1 MAPSLLKRQALRTR
15 NGLAHLAG
23 LRSPEVAQTPRDLV
37 WQRETARLWRYRSD
51 DRSIRAPL
59 LIVHSLVS
67 KSYILDLQPENSM
80 IRYLV
85 GEGFDVYLLDWEPA
99 GPADAENTLETYAA
113 GLIPGAIAATGA
125 DELTLMG
132 YCFGGDLALLTAAA
146 GADDLPIRNVVA
158 LTTPCDF
165 HAIGFL
171 ADMFRA
177 GRLDADDVIDET
189 GLVPAAV
196 MDAAFQS
203 IKPTDQLVQPLNL
216 WEQLWSA
223 ERAENFLALNGWT
236 RDQVPFPGATFRQTV
251 ELLVRDNRLASGELP
266 FAGGTVRLK
275 DIKRPFLN
283 IYCEQDTIVPAPS
296 AEPLTGLVGSR
307 DATELQLEVGH
318 VGLVAGRYAEEVAR
332 PAIADWI
339 RRHSVNTQR
348 TSSAGKHRKS
358 KENGDRHTARAAA
371 A

>member
-1 MAPSLLKRQALRTR
+1 VSALLDRVQRDVQRAVLRGR
-15 NGLAHLAG
+15 NGLRYAAG
-23 LRSPEVAQTPRDLV
+23 TSRPKVGRTPKDVVWRRHKAQ
-37 WQRETARLWRYRSD
+37 LWRYRND
-51 DRSIRAPL
+51 DVRHAPPVV
-59 LIVHSLVS
+59 IVHSLVS
-67 KSYILDLQPENSM
+67 RSYVLDLYPGNSA
-80 IRYLV
+80 IAFLLRSGL
-85 GEGFDVYLLDWEPA
+85 DVLLLDWEAPDE
-99 GPADAENTLETYAA
+99 ADAENTLETYAA
-113 GLIPGAIAATGA
+113 GLVPSAIEATGA

-132 YCFGGDLALLTAAA
+132 YCFGGNLALLTAAA
-146 GADDLPIRNVVA
+146 GADDLPIRNLVA

-171 ADMFRA
+171 ADMFRP

-216 WEQLWSA
+216 WEQLWSSQ
-223 ERAENFLALNGWT
+223 RAENFLALNGWT

-251 ELLVRDNRLASGELP
+251 ELLVRDNRLAGGELP

-307 DATELQLEVGH
+307 DASELRLETGH
-318 VGLVAGRYAEEVAR
+318 VGLVAGRYADEVAR

-339 RRHSVNTQR
+339 RRHSANR
-348 TSSAGKHRKS
+348 RS

>member
-1 MAPSLLKRQALRTR
+1 MAPNLIKRQALRTR

-23 LRSPEVAQTPRDLV
+23 LKQPVVAQSPRDLV
-37 WQRETARLWRYRSD
+37 WQRETARLWRYRSEN
-51 DRSIRAPL
+51 RSISVPL

-85 GEGFDVYLLDWEPA
+85 GEGFDVYLLDWERA

-113 GLIPGAIAATGA
+113 GLIPGAIEATGA

-146 GADDLPIRNVVA
+146 GADDLPIRNLVA

-165 HAIGFL
+165 RSIGFL
-171 ADMFRA
+171 ADMFLE
-177 GRLDADDVIDET
+177 GRLDADDIIDET
-189 GLVPAAV
+189 GLVPASV
-196 MDAAFQS
+196 MDAGFQS
-203 IKPTDQLVQPLNL
+203 IKPTDSLVQPLNL
-216 WEQLWSA
+216 WDLLWDA
-223 ERAENFLALNGWT
+223 DKTENFLALNGWT
-236 RDQVPFPGATFRQTV
+236 RDQVPFPGALFRQTV
-251 ELLVRDNRLASGELP
+251 ELLVRDNALLSGELP
-266 FAGGTVRLK
+266 FAGGTARLK

-283 IYCEQDTIVPAPS
+283 IYCEQDTIVPAAS

-307 DATELQLEVGH
+307 DAGELRLEVGH

-339 RRHSVNTQR
+339 RRHSANR
-348 TSSAGKHRKS
+348 KTSTP

>member
-23 LRSPEVAQTPRDLV
+23 LKRPEVAQTPRDLV

-51 DRSIRAPL
+51 DRSIHAPL

-113 GLIPGAIAATGA
+113 GLIPSAIAATGA

-146 GADDLPIRNVVA
+146 GADDLPIRNLVA

-177 GRLDADDVIDET
+177 GRLDADDVIDDT

-223 ERAENFLALNGWT
+223 ERAENFLAQRLDP
-236 RDQVPFPGATFRQTV
+236 RPGAVPGRDVPPDRRAARPRQPPRERRAAV
-251 ELLVRDNRLASGELP
+251 RRRDRAPQGHQAAVPEHLLRAGHDRARAVGRAADRARRLARRDRP
-266 FAGGTVRLK
+266 AVGGRARRARRRPLRGGGRPPGDRRL
-275 DIKRPFLN
+275 D
-283 IYCEQDTIVPAPS
+283 PAPQ
-296 AEPLTGLVGSR
+296 R
-307 DATELQLEVGH
+307 Q
-318 VGLVAGRYAEEVAR
+318 Y
-332 PAIADWI
+332 PADFVRGQTPQIEGE
-339 RRHSVNTQR
+339 R
-348 TSSAGKHRKS
+348 
-358 KENGDRHTARAAA
+358 
-371 A
+371 

>member
-1 MAPSLLKRQALRTR
+1 MPNLVQRQLLRTR

-23 LRSPEVAQTPRDLV
+23 VRKPEVARTPKDLV
-37 WQRETARLWRYRSD
+37 WKRETARLWRYRSE
-51 DRSIRAPL
+51 DRSVRVPL

-80 IRYLV
+80 VRYLV
-85 GEGFDVYLLDWEPA
+85 GEGFDVYLLDWEAPGA
-99 GPADAENTLETYAA
+99 ADAENTLETYAA
-113 GLIPGAIAATGA
+113 GLVPDAIAATGA
-125 DELTLMG
+125 GELTLMG

-146 GADDLPIRNVVA
+146 QPDLPIRNLVA

-165 HAIGFL
+165 RRIGFL
-171 ADMFRA
+171 ADMFLE
-177 GRLDADDVIDET
+177 GRLTADDVIDDT
-189 GLVPAAV
+189 GLVPAAAL
-196 MDAAFQS
+196 DAGFQS
-203 IKPTDQLVQPLNL
+203 IKPTDALVQPLNL

-223 ERAENFLALNGWT
+223 ERAENFLALYGWT
-236 RDQVPFPGATFRQTV
+236 RDQIPFPGALFRQTV
-251 ELLVRDNRLASGELP
+251 DTLVRDNALASGELP

-283 IYCEQDTIVPAPS
+283 IFCEQDTIVPAPS

-307 DATELQLEVGH
+307 DASDLRLEVGH

-339 RRHSVNTQR
+339 RRHSAN
-348 TSSAGKHRKS
+348 RK
-358 KENGDRHTARAAA
+358 TAVAA
-371 A
+371 

>member
-23 LRSPEVAQTPRDLV
+23 LKRPEVAQTPRDLV

-51 DRSIRAPL
+51 DRSIHAPL

-146 GADDLPIRNVVA
+146 GADDLPIRNLVA

-177 GRLDADDVIDET
+177 GRLDADDVIDDT

-251 ELLVRDNRLASGELP
+251 ELLVRDNRLAERRAAVRRRHRAPQGHQAPVPEHLLR
-266 FAGGTVRLK
+266 AGHDRARAVGRAADRAGRLARR
-275 DIKRPFLN
+275 DRAAARGRPRRARRRPLRGGGRPPG
-283 IYCEQDTIVPAPS
+283 DRRLDPAPQRQ
-296 AEPLTGLVGSR
+296 T
-307 DATELQLEVGH
+307 
-318 VGLVAGRYAEEVAR
+318 AGRR
-332 PAIADWI
+332 
-339 RRHSVNTQR
+339 
-348 TSSAGKHRKS
+348 GKPQS

>member
-1 MAPSLLKRQALRTR
+1 MAPNLLERQVLRTR

-23 LRSPEVAQTPRDLV
+23 LTRPEVAQTPRDLV

-51 DRSIRAPL
+51 DRHIRAPL

-67 KSYILDLQPENSM
+67 KSYILDLLPENSM
-80 IRYLV
+80 VRYLV

-113 GLIPGAIAATGA
+113 GLIPDAIAATGA

-132 YCFGGDLALLTAAA
+132 YCFGGDLVLLTAAA
-146 GADDLPIRNVVA
+146 GADDLPIRNLVT

-165 HAIGFL
+165 RSIGFL
-171 ADMFRA
+171 ADMFLE
-177 GRLDADDVIDET
+177 GRLDADDVIDDT
-189 GLVPAAV
+189 GLVPAAA
-196 MDAAFQS
+196 MDAGFQS
-203 IKPTDQLVQPLNL
+203 IKPTDSLVQPLNL
-216 WEQLWSA
+216 WDQLWDA
-223 ERAENFLALNGWT
+223 NRTENFLALNGWT
-236 RDQVPFPGATFRQTV
+236 RDQVPFPGALFRQTID
-251 ELLVRDNRLASGELP
+251 LLVRENALLSGELP
-266 FAGGTVRLK
+266 FAGGTARLR
-275 DIKRPFLN
+275 DIKRPYLN
-283 IYCEQDTIVPAPS
+283 IFCEQDTIVPAPS
-296 AEPLTGLVGSR
+296 AEPLVGLVGSR
-307 DATELQLEVGH
+307 DASDLRLEVGH

-339 RRHSVNTQR
+339 RRHSANR
-348 TSSAGKHRKS
+348 KTSTP